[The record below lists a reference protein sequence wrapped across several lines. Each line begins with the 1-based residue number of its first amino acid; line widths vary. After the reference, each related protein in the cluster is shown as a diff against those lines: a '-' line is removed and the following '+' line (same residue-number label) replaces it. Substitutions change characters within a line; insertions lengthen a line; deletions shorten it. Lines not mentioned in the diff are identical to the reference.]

1 MTEINA
7 TETLDEIDILINK
20 MEGPDEGIISM
31 YRDAHSVV
39 ELVHTQELFLVRR
52 NEINIYMGEDAAK
65 AASIFY
71 KQIIEIYQDRKKG
84 VDPSFATLRE
94 VLQARN
100 THVRDALAQLG
111 HKQLAQSLDQITFYK
126 EQNLYGEI
134 ISRME

>member
-1 MTEINA
+1 MTEINI
-7 TETLDEIDILINK
+7 TESLDEIDILINK

-31 YRDAHSVV
+31 YRDAHSIV
-39 ELVHTQELFLVRR
+39 ELVHKDELFFVRR
-52 NEINIYMGEDAAK
+52 NDISIYMGDDAAK

-126 EQNLYGEI
+126 EKNLYGEI
-134 ISRME
+134 VSRM